1 MTPEGRVL
9 AEVIAFL
16 KKVPGVRVSR
26 NHSGMTRSYKQ
37 YGCFSPGGSDLIGWR
52 VRYIP
57 LVMGGS
63 EFVRYAEFLAI
74 EVKQPGEDPT
84 PEQARFLQEVKE
96 ADGTAGCVHS
106 VEEAAALLGVHLA

>member
-37 YGCFSPGGSDLIGWR
+37 YGCFSPGGSDLIGWQ
-52 VRYIP
+52 VFIP
-57 LVMGGS
+57 PHDWS
-63 EFVRYAEFLAI
+63 ETPVALFLAI
-74 EVKQPGEDPT
+74 EVKVPGEGPT
-84 PEQARFLQEVKE
+84 PEQARFLDDVR
-96 ADGTAGCVHS
+96 AAGGIAGVVHS
-106 VEEAAALLGVHLA
+106 AAEAAALLGVTLA